1 MNISLARSE
10 KPHEE
15 YLPHYRVLSLF
26 NPSEHRAIIKSILQ
40 AASWVV
46 SIAGITIVFPIAK
59 SKERTIA
66 IYLWNEMLKGM
77 VDMKLTHKIWNSAR
91 FDLFIVRNSDL
102 RSPHQQVEINDDI
115 LERSCKSLKV
125 KKTPNA

>member
-1 MNISLARSE
+1 M
-10 KPHEE
+10 
-15 YLPHYRVLSLF
+15 PHYRVLSLF

-46 SIAGITIVFPIAK
+46 IIAGITMVFSIAK
-59 SKERTIA
+59 SKERTIT

-77 VDMKLTHKIWNSAR
+77 VDMKLTHKTWNSAR
-91 FDLFIVRNSDL
+91 FDLFIVRNSYL
-102 RSPHQQVEINDDI
+102 RSPHQQVEINDII

-125 KKTPNA
+125 KKKLLMHECHIHYINL